1 MSDLSTTDT
10 AVLPFD
16 AEQLSMIISEVLAV
30 YGESGPVDVSGLGA
44 AEHYGARVV
53 LNGHS
58 QVEVI
63 VAAPAPAA
71 GALSTTYFGEVTS
84 TSDLSDAMGELANV
98 VGGAIKP
105 FFEGTWVIGIPE
117 IDNLDLQTTV
127 APTVAAAFFAGGQ
140 LTVAVAPLGTP

>member
-1 MSDLSTTDT
+1 MSELTTTDLV
-10 AVLPFD
+10 ALPFD
-16 AEQLSMIISEVLAV
+16 AEQLSAIISEVLAV

-53 LNGHS
+53 LSGHG
-58 QVEVI
+58 QVEVVI
-63 VAAPAPAA
+63 AAPAPAA
-71 GALSTTYFGEVTS
+71 GALSITYFGEVSS

-105 FFEGTWVIGIPE
+105 FFDGTWVIGIPE
-117 IDNLDLQTTV
+117 IDNLELQTTA

-140 LTVAVAPLGTP
+140 LTVAVAPIAA